1 VHSMDRLKLLGSVF
15 LPSVPYSQGI
25 ATAGAAGAMVVC
37 VAIVL
42 NVGPFSKTPN
52 TALPVAFAGQA
63 GRAVMPEES
72 ESKLVATAEIAV
84 RDPQVVAVRDPQ
96 VFELAAQQKSVAEP
110 LSASLQDAE
119 HKSAEAISV
128 SIQPL
133 PDPVEIAP
141 SSAAPAAQGDRD
153 RQNAERAAIVGVW
166 APDAGTCSVRD
177 FRDGVLPTVITNEGA
192 WAGEAFCIFTK
203 RTEID
208 KGWRAVAKC
217 STPRES
223 WTAHVRLRINDNR
236 LIWTSERGTQA
247 YSRCGP
253 DVLLAAR

>member
-1 VHSMDRLKLLGSVF
+1 MHSMDRIKLLGSVF

-25 ATAGAAGAMVVC
+25 ATAGAAVAMVVC

-63 GRAVMPEES
+63 GRAVMPEQS
-72 ESKLVATAEIAV
+72 EAKLVAPAEIPV

-96 VFELAAQQKSVAEP
+96 VFELAAEQKSVAEP
-110 LSASLQDAE
+110 V
-119 HKSAEAISV
+119 SV
-128 SIQPL
+128 SLQPL
-133 PDPVEIAP
+133 PDPMEIAP
-141 SSAAPAAQGDRD
+141 SSAAPTAQADRD

-203 RTEID
+203 RTDVD

>member
-52 TALPVAFAGQA
+52 TGLPVAFAGQA

-72 ESKLVATAEIAV
+72 ESKLVAPAE
-84 RDPQVVAVRDPQ
+84 VAVRDPQ
-96 VFELAAQQKSVAEP
+96 VFELAAEQKSVAEP
-110 LSASLQDAE
+110 LSASLQPLAAE
-119 HKSAEAISV
+119 HKSAEPVSV
-128 SIQPL
+128 SFQPL
-133 PDPVEIAP
+133 PDPIEIAP
-141 SSAAPAAQGDRD
+141 SSAAPAAQADRD

>member
-1 VHSMDRLKLLGSVF
+1 VGKAVARCHQSKGEMQRVHSMDRLKLLGSVI
-15 LPSVPYSQGI
+15 LPSGRHSHGL
-25 ATAGAAGAMVVC
+25 AAAGAMSIC

-42 NVGPFSKTPN
+42 NAGPFAKPPN
-52 TALPVAFAGQA
+52 AGLPVALAGQA
-63 GRAVMPEES
+63 VPSVMGKVNGSALMAPEE
-72 ESKLVATAEIAV
+72 VTA
-84 RDPQVVAVRDPQ
+84 RDPQ
-96 VFELAAQQKSVAEP
+96 VFELAAQQT
-110 LSASLQDAE
+110 
-119 HKSAEAISV
+119 SV
-128 SIQPL
+128 SEPISTPPQPS
-133 PDPVEIAP
+133 PPPVDITPALAP
-141 SSAAPAAQGDRD
+141 PAPAMQSDPD

-203 RTEID
+203 RTEME

-223 WTAHVRLRINDNR
+223 WTAHIRLKINDNR

-253 DVLLAAR
+253 DVLMAAR

>member
-1 VHSMDRLKLLGSVF
+1 
-15 LPSVPYSQGI
+15 
-25 ATAGAAGAMVVC
+25 MVVC

-42 NVGPFSKTPN
+42 NVGPFAKTPN
-52 TALPVAFAGQA
+52 TGLPVAFAGQA
-63 GRAVMPEES
+63 GRAVMQEAS
-72 ESKLVATAEIAV
+72 GSTLVAPEDVAV
-84 RDPQVVAVRDPQ
+84 RDPQVVVAVRGPQ
-96 VFELAAQQKSVAEP
+96 VFELAAEQKSVPEP
-110 LSASLQDAE
+110 LSASLQPLAAE
-119 HKSAEAISV
+119 QKSAGPVRV
-128 SIQPL
+128 SLQPL
-133 PDPVEIAP
+133 PDPIEIAP
-141 SSAAPAAQGDRD
+141 SSAAPAAQADRD

-203 RTEID
+203 RTDID

-217 STPRES
+217 STPRET
-223 WTAHVRLRINDNR
+223 WTAHVRLKINDNR

>member
-1 VHSMDRLKLLGSVF
+1 MDRLKLLGSVF
-15 LPSVPYSQGI
+15 LPPVPYSQGI

-42 NVGPFSKTPN
+42 NVGPFSRTPN

-72 ESKLVATAEIAV
+72 GSKSVAPEK
-84 RDPQVVAVRDPQ
+84 VAVRDPQ
-96 VFELAAQQKSVAEP
+96 VFELAAEQKSIAEP
-110 LSASLQDAE
+110 RPEPVTVSL
-119 HKSAEAISV
+119 
-128 SIQPL
+128 QPL
-133 PDPVEIAP
+133 PDPIEIAP
-141 SSAAPAAQGDRD
+141 SSAAQTAQ
-153 RQNAERAAIVGVW
+153 AERAAIVGVW

-203 RTEID
+203 RTEMD

-223 WTAHVRLRINDNR
+223 WTAHVRLKINDNR

>member
-1 VHSMDRLKLLGSVF
+1 MDSLKLLGSV
-15 LPSVPYSQGI
+15 LLASGRHSHGL
-25 ATAGAAGAMVVC
+25 AAAGAMSIC

-42 NVGPFSKTPN
+42 NVGPFAKTPN
-52 TALPVAFAGQA
+52 AGLPVASAAQA
-63 GRAVMPEES
+63 GMAVMGKVNGSAPVAPEE
-72 ESKLVATAEIAV
+72 VAA
-84 RDPQVVAVRDPQ
+84 RDQQ
-96 VFELAAQQKSVAEP
+96 IFELAAQQTSIPEP
-110 LSASLQDAE
+110 
-119 HKSAEAISV
+119 ISTPP
-128 SIQPL
+128 QPS
-133 PDPVEIAP
+133 PAPPVDITPALAP
-141 SSAAPAAQGDRD
+141 PAPAMQSDLD

-203 RTEID
+203 RTEMD

-223 WTAHVRLRINDNR
+223 WTAHVRLKLNDNR

-253 DVLLAAR
+253 DVLMAAR

>member
-1 VHSMDRLKLLGSVF
+1 VHSVDRLKLLGSVF

-37 VAIVL
+37 VAVLL

-52 TALPVAFAGQA
+52 TGLPVAFAGQT
-63 GRAVMPEES
+63 GRAVMQEES
-72 ESKLVATAEIAV
+72 GPTQVAPAKVAV
-84 RDPQVVAVRDPQ
+84 RDPEVVAVRDPQ
-96 VFELAAQQKSVAEP
+96 VFELAAEQKSFVEP
-110 LSASLQDAE
+110 VSASLQPLAVEQKGAE
-119 HKSAEAISV
+119 PVSV
-128 SIQPL
+128 SLQPL
-133 PDPVEIAP
+133 PDPVEIAA
-141 SSAAPAAQGDRD
+141 SSAAPAAQADHD
-153 RQNAERAAIVGVW
+153 RQNAGIVGVW

-223 WTAHVRLRINDNR
+223 WTAHVRLKINDNR

>member
-1 VHSMDRLKLLGSVF
+1 MDRLKLLGSVF
-15 LPSVPYSQGI
+15 LPSIASPHGI
-25 ATAGAAGAMVVC
+25 ATIGAMVVC

-42 NVGPFSKTPN
+42 NVGPFAKTPN
-52 TALPVAFAGQA
+52 TGLPVAFAGQA
-63 GRAVMPEES
+63 GRAVMQEES
-72 ESKLVATAEIAV
+72 GSKLVAPEE
-84 RDPQVVAVRDPQ
+84 VAVRDPQ
-96 VFELAAQQKSVAEP
+96 VFELAAEQKSVAEP
-110 LSASLQDAE
+110 LSVSL
-119 HKSAEAISV
+119 
-128 SIQPL
+128 QPL
-133 PDPVEIAP
+133 PDPPIEIAP
-141 SSAAPAAQGDRD
+141 SSAAPTAQADQD

-223 WTAHVRLRINDNR
+223 WTAHVRLKINDNR